1 MDYDAIIQS
10 FPLELQPSMGQ
21 LVEALRTELG
31 PDWSQVTHGLD
42 QVRAAITDL
51 SAAQLRTEARV
62 AELGAAQLRTEA
74 RVAEMGERI
83 VELGAA
89 QLRTE
94 ARVAELGAAQLRTEA
109 RVAEMGERI
118 VELGAAQLRTE
129 ARVAEL
135 GAAQLRTEGELAQ
148 LAAAQRKSEDRLDR
162 LEETVAELVKSV
174 TELRLAVEG
183 LLAHQRSMQDIIAKH
198 DGMFLEMKYRERPY
212 SYFGKVLRRAKH
224 VPFDQI
230 EADLEL
236 KLSDADL
243 EEITLLDVL
252 IRGRPKRDSSDELWV
267 AVEVS
272 VVIDRTDVER
282 VKKRTEILRRAGY
295 RTVAVVA
302 GEKIT
307 LGGEELAKQNDVAI
321 VRNGAIELWDEALRS
336 ALLA

>member
-51 SAAQLRTEARV
+51 S
-62 AELGAAQLRTEA
+62 
-74 RVAEMGERI
+74 
-83 VELGAA
+83 
-89 QLRTE
+89 
-94 ARVAELGAAQLRTEA
+94 AAQLRTEA

-183 LLAHQRSMQDIIAKH
+183 LLAHQRSMQDLIAKH

-252 IRGRPKRDSSDELWV
+252 IRGRPKRDSSDE
-267 AVEVS
+267 
-272 VVIDRTDVER
+272 
-282 VKKRTEILRRAGY
+282 
-295 RTVAVVA
+295 
-302 GEKIT
+302 
-307 LGGEELAKQNDVAI
+307 
-321 VRNGAIELWDEALRS
+321 
-336 ALLA
+336 